1 MSTSCLIGA
10 KVGDKIESIRCHWDG
25 YPRGKNSVGEIL
37 KTHYTDPDKIA
48 SLMELGDIS
57 SLGYEPVEDLDGW
70 NPAVSSCD
78 HTKCVA
84 YRTRGETDI
93 DKQVSDDEA
102 AYIDMRIIL
111 ISTLRICSEMVN
123 GTCYAEDQE
132 NLKSFKNS

>member
-10 KVGDKIESIRCHWDG
+10 KVGDKIDSIRCHWDG

-102 AYIDMRIIL
+102 AYIDHAHHSDINFAYLFRDGEWHMLCGRP
-111 ISTLRICSEMVN
+111 E
-123 GTCYAEDQE
+123 
-132 NLKSFKNS
+132 KFKKF

>member
-1 MSTSCLIGA
+1 MSTSCLIGV

-37 KTHYTDPDKIA
+37 KTHYSDLDKIA
-48 SLMELGDIS
+48 SLMALGDIS

-70 NPAVSSCD
+70 NPAVFSCD

-93 DKQVSDDEA
+93 EKRVSDTQKA
-102 AYIDMRIIL
+102 
-111 ISTLRICSEMVN
+111 
-123 GTCYAEDQE
+123 YAELASHSDVNFVYLYKDGE
-132 NLKSFKNS
+132 WHMMYGNPPKLKKF